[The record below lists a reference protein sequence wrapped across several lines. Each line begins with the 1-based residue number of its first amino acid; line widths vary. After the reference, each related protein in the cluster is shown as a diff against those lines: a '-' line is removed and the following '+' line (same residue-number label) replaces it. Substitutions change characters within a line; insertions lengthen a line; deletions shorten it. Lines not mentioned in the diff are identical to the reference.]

1 MFWKNLKIF
10 SKILLGFSVVLSILI
25 VISSWSYINIDNMI
39 NDGKE
44 VIDGNKLRG
53 NILQREIDHLNW
65 VNKLSQFLNDD
76 SINELQIQLD
86 HTQCKLGKWYFG
98 DGRKQAEFLVPELKP
113 FLASLEEPH
122 RHLHESADKIK
133 QLYQQA
139 DSQLPIILAKLEADH
154 LTWAGQAQNAILTR
168 QDHLGLQLDPKKCN
182 LGKFMYGPE
191 GADLKTA
198 YPEFAQL
205 FDSLEPHH
213 NKLHQA
219 GHEIDE
225 ALAAGDYDS
234 AIEVYQDNVA
244 PTLKE
249 VRKLLTEMQQRA
261 LTNLQGKAKANQVFS
276 QTTQPLLNELISIFH
291 KVNEVTAEN
300 ILSEDQMV
308 ENGIQTRQIVLTLSI
323 VAIILGIIIAV
334 FLARAISKPIL
345 QAVSFANTVSKGD
358 LTQMLKVDQKDE
370 TGQLINSLGSMVTN
384 LREVVSGVLTATSN
398 VSQGSTQL
406 SESIQ
411 TLSSGA
417 SEQAASVEETSSA
430 LEEMS
435 ANVNQNADNAK
446 QTEKMAESASQQ
458 AQEGGQAVV
467 QTVSAMKE
475 IADKINIIEDIAY
488 ETKILALNAAIEAAR
503 AGEHGR
509 GFAVVAAEVRKLAG
523 NSESAANEISA
534 LAKSSVGISVKAGQM
549 LEEMVPTIQKT
560 ADLVQEISASS
571 DEQATGINEI
581 NGAMNQLD
589 IVTQNNAALSEELAS
604 TAEEMNSQAMSLE
617 DMMSFFTIDDSD
629 VSSTRTQNQPPM
641 GQGRANRPIPQVR
654 QSKSSSDVGSPQE
667 SSEIPDDFERF

>member
-10 SKILLGFSVVLSILI
+10 SKILLG
-25 VISSWSYINIDNMI
+25 
-39 NDGKE
+39 
-44 VIDGNKLRG
+44 IDGNKLRG

-191 GADLKTA
+191 GANLKTA

-205 FDSLEPHH
+205 FDRLEPYH

-234 AIEVYQDNVA
+234 AIEVYQDNIA

-261 LTNLQGKAKANQVFS
+261 LTTLQGKAKANQVFS